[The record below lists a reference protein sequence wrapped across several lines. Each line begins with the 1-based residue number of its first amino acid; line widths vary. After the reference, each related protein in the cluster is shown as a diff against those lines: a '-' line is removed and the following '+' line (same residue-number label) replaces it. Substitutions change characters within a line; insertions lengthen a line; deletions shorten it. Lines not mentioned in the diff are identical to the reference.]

1 VDYRTA
7 YVARTTKI
15 EWRAMVR
22 TLFRLFISLPRL
34 LRVAFTISRYG
45 LDEYV
50 PNGIIKWLI
59 KPLRLVTGRAQG
71 NRGERLRMALESL
84 GPVFIKLGQLLSTRP
99 DLVPPDLCAELSKL
113 QDRVPPFDA
122 ATVKALLTETYG
134 ANWAQLFEQF
144 DMKPVAA
151 ASIAQVHKAV
161 LGSVTKGAGE
171 ISDSYRG
178 RAVAVKMVRPDIAKT
193 IAKDVGLMYT
203 LAALVDLLFS
213 QAERIRPTEI
223 VREFELTIFDEL
235 DLIREA
241 ANASQLRRNF
251 QDGTLLYV
259 PEVYWDWCHRH
270 VMVLE
275 WIDAIQVTDLTQL
288 KALNVDLDRLGRQ
301 GVEIF
306 FTQVFRDAFFHA
318 DMHPGN
324 IFVLKDGRY
333 SGVDFGIMGTL
344 NDDDK
349 RYLAENFLAFF
360 TRDYRRVATAHIE
373 AGWVPRDTR
382 VDEFESAIRSV
393 CEPIF
398 GKPLKE
404 IYFGRVL
411 LRLFEVS
418 RRFNMQIQPQLV
430 LLQKTLL
437 QIEGLGRQLNPD
449 LDMVP
454 IAKPILKKWM
464 DEQMGPRAL
473 ARKLA
478 QDAPF
483 LSQAVPQWPR
493 LMHKALTDNT
503 TERLEHAIERL
514 TSMQRFQTMVLW
526 AMAVMLA
533 LLVGGYLLMALDY
546 FRVI

>member
-1 VDYRTA
+1 MSIFSALV
-7 YVARTTKI
+7 TTF
-15 EWRAMVR
+15 
-22 TLFRLFISLPRL
+22 TSLPRL
-34 LRVAFTISRYG
+34 FRVAYTISRYG
-45 LDEYV
+45 LSEFI
-50 PNGIIKWLI
+50 PSRFLRFILLPMRLI
-59 KPLRLVTGRAQG
+59 SGRAAG
-71 NRGERLRMALESL
+71 NRGQRLRDALQSL

-99 DLVPPDLCAELSKL
+99 DLIPPDLCIELAKL
-113 QDRVPPFDA
+113 QDKVPPFDT
-122 ATVKALLTETYG
+122 ATVREVLVRTYG
-134 ANWAQLFEQF
+134 SDWQSQFAEF
-144 DMKPVAA
+144 DMQPVAA

-161 LGSVTKGAGE
+161 LGSHVDKGDALKGKV
-171 ISDSYRG
+171 
-178 RAVAVKMVRPDIAKT
+178 VAVKMVRPDIAKT
-193 IAKDVGLMYT
+193 IRKDVGLMYT
-203 LAALVDLLFS
+203 VAALVQLGFS
-213 QAERIRPTEI
+213 QADRLRPHEV

-235 DLIREA
+235 DLVREA

-251 QDGTLLYV
+251 HEGNLLYV
-259 PEVYWDWCHRH
+259 PEVYWDYCHRD
-270 VMVLE
+270 VMVME
-275 WIDAIQVTDLTQL
+275 WIDAIQVNDVAQL
-288 KALNVDLDRLGRQ
+288 KALNIDLDRLGRQ

-324 IFVLKDGRY
+324 IFVLKNGVY

-344 NDDDK
+344 NEADK

-360 TRDYRRVATAHIE
+360 MRDYRRVATAHIE
-373 AGWVPRDTR
+373 AGWVPADTR

-464 DEQMGPRAL
+464 DEQMGPKAAL
-473 ARKLA
+473 KRLA

-493 LMHKALTDNT
+493 LIHKVLNDNT
-503 TERLEHAIERL
+503 TERLEKAIDDL
-514 TSMQRFQTMVLW
+514 ASVQRFQTAVLW

-533 LLVGGYLLMALDY
+533 LLVGGYLVMALDY
-546 FRVI
+546 FKII